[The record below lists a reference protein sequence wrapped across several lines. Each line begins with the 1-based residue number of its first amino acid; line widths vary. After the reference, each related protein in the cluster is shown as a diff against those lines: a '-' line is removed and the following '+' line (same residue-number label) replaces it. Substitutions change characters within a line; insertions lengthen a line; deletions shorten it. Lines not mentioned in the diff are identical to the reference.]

1 MVAIPLEQGRFFN
14 GGKAYFSAPWD
25 CRNPF
30 GAGTVFQSGVRIAQR
45 EECESQSL
53 WSRDGFS
60 IHKRIEYVP
69 CADVAIP
76 LEQGRFFNL
85 LIYGLAIIVKSQ
97 SLWSRDGFSIARCVF
112 LFCF

>member
-1 MVAIPLEQGRFFN
+1 M
-14 GGKAYFSAPWD
+14 K
-25 CRNPF
+25 
-30 GAGTVFQSGVRIAQR
+30 
-45 EECESQSL
+45 SQSL

-85 LIYGLAIIVKSQ
+85 LIYGLAIIVESQ
-97 SLWSRDGFSIARCVF
+97 SLWSRDGFSMSLHYLSLCYSERRKPFGAGTDF
-112 LFCF
+112 Q

>member
-60 IHKRIEYVP
+60 MDTLTYCEGEGQ
-69 CADVAIP
+69 VAIP
-76 LEQGRFFNL
+76 LEQGRFFNTQAHR
-85 LIYGLAIIVKSQ
+85 IRPVC
-97 SLWSRDGFSIARCVF
+97 RCRNPFGAGTVF
-112 LFCF
+112 QCLR